1 MNESLRQ
8 AQGKKV
14 LFFGIYDPNYSRN
27 AVLMLGFRENGWEV
41 DECRIDPKQV
51 GGLRK
56 YLQLWKE
63 GKKLKGDKFNLII
76 VAFPGHTVVWLA
88 RLLFGKKIIFD
99 MFVSLYNSEVED
111 RGNVNRM
118 WNYLLDWYSVRQA
131 NLSEC
136 LWDQLY
142 DRLLPWLKYSST
154 RYFNHSGG
162 PENARK

>member
-111 RGNVNRM
+111 RGNGNRM
-118 WNYLLDWYSVRQA
+118 WNYLLDWYSVRLA
-131 NLSEC
+131 NKV
-136 LWDQLY
+136 
-142 DRLLPWLKYSST
+142 LLDTNEQIKYVSNLVHVTPSKFIRVFVGST
-154 RYFNHSGG
+154 I
-162 PENARK
+162 